1 MKKILIAVM
10 FVISGFGSM
19 AAGKSINEK
28 LVQIF
33 RESYPNAVDIVW
45 KEFPENYAV
54 YFKVDSVRS
63 NIIFS
68 KNGTFVRAYRYYG
81 EDYLPY
87 YLASAIH
94 GKYPKMKIH
103 DVTEVS
109 TPDFIEYYIKLEDA
123 NTWMTIKVDSDAN
136 ITRLEKFRKA

>member
-10 FVISGFGSM
+10 LVISGFASV

-28 LVQIF
+28 LLQTF
-33 RESYPNAVDIVW
+33 RESYPNAVHIDW
-45 KEFPENYAV
+45 QEYLETYAV
-54 YFKVDSVRS
+54 YFDVDSVRS

-68 KNGTFVRAYRYYG
+68 KNGTFIKAFRYYR

-87 YLASAIH
+87 YLAAAIH

-109 TPDFIEYYIKLEDA
+109 TPDNIEYYIKLEDA
-123 NTWMTIKVDSDAN
+123 KTWMTIKLDSDAN
-136 ITRLEKFRKA
+136 ITRLDKFRKA

>member
-1 MKKILIAVM
+1 MKKFLIAVL
-10 FVISGFGSM
+10 FVISGFVSV

-28 LVQIF
+28 LVQTF
-33 RESYPNAVDIVW
+33 RASYPNAVHVDW
-45 KEFPENYAV
+45 HEYPETYAV
-54 YFKVDSVRS
+54 YFEVDSVRS

-68 KNGTFVRAYRYYG
+68 KNGTFIKAFRYYG

-87 YLASAIH
+87 YLAAAIH

-109 TPDFIEYYIKLEDA
+109 TPDYIEYYIKLEDA
-123 NTWMTIKVDSDAN
+123 KIWMTIKMDSEAN
-136 ITRLEKFRKA
+136 ITRLDKFRKA